1 VPSLIIKGKG
11 VSPGISIGKAI
22 TLLKSPI
29 PILQIFI
36 SPQEVEQEIN
46 RFKNSIE
53 LAKKQLFKLKE
64 GLEKKAGK
72 IHSLILESQ
81 LAILE
86 DPFFLDK
93 TTEKIKAHRII
104 AEWAIQETYNE
115 LAQTFNEIPEQFF
128 RERFTDI
135 EDVISRIQH
144 NLQGIKRNDL
154 SDIKEKFILIAE
166 ELTPSELAEINKE
179 ILMGIVLERGG
190 KTSHTIILAKS
201 LAIPAVIN
209 IEGAIKRISSD
220 DTIIIDGYD
229 GFVIVNPSK
238 SQLQEYFNKRNYYIE
253 RSNFLLQLKDLPAD
267 TIDNKKITLLANIE
281 FPEEVNFAKRSG
293 ASGIGLYRTEYI
305 YLSDPYSLPNEE
317 DHFLIYKRLIE
328 NAGDTLVTIRTL
340 DLGPEKLKNLN
351 DYFSGSNPILGLRAI
366 RLSLKCKELFY
377 TQLRAILR
385 ASAYGNVNILLPL
398 ISTLEEIRES
408 KRIIEQIKEELKRR
422 NIPYSEDIKLGAMIE
437 VPAAALAIDLIG
449 QEVDFLSIGTNDLV
463 QYLLAIDRDNEKL
476 NYLNDPLHPV
486 VLRMLFHIN
495 QEAKKLHKPV
505 YICGEMAADPLYIM
519 VLVGLGYTAFSM
531 NPNSIPI
538 IKHLIRSISFKEAEA
553 LAQAALRKKTT
564 AEIEELV
571 LEKMNLLFPEGF
583 LSHKTL
589 KQLE

>member
-1 VPSLIIKGKG
+1 MPSLIIKGKG

-22 TLLKSPI
+22 ALLKSPI

-36 SPQEVEQEIN
+36 SEQEVAQEIT

-53 LAKKQLFKLKE
+53 LAKKQLSELKE
-64 GLEKKAGK
+64 SLEKKAGK

-86 DPFFLDK
+86 DSFFINE
-93 TTEKIKAHRII
+93 TTEKIKGHRIT

-115 LAQTFNEIPEQFF
+115 LAQIFKEIPEQFF
-128 RERFTDI
+128 RERFTDV
-135 EDVISRIQH
+135 EDVINRIQH
-144 NLQGIKRNDL
+144 NLQGIKRNDF

-179 ILMGIVLERGG
+179 ILMGIVLEKGG

-209 IEGAIKRISSD
+209 IEGALKKISSD

-238 SQLQEYFNKRNYYIE
+238 SQLQEYFNKRNYFIE
-253 RSNFLLQLKDLPAD
+253 RSNFLLQSKDLPAN

-281 FPEEVNFAKRSG
+281 FPEEVKFAKRSG

-317 DHFLIYKRLIE
+317 DHFLIYKKLVE
-328 NAGDTLVTIRTL
+328 NAGETFVTIRTL

-366 RLSLKCKELFY
+366 RLSLKCKDLFY
-377 TQLRAILR
+377 SQLRAILR

-408 KRIIEQIKEELKRR
+408 KRIIEQIKEELKSK
-422 NIPYSEDIKLGAMIE
+422 NISYSENIKLGAMIE
-437 VPAAALAIDLIG
+437 VPAAALAIDLIAP
-449 QEVDFLSIGTNDLV
+449 EVDFLSIGTNDLV

-486 VLRMLFHIN
+486 VLRMLSHIN
-495 QEAKKLHKPV
+495 QEAKKLHVPV

-519 VLVGLGYTAFSM
+519 VLVGLGYTTFSM

-553 LAQAALRKKTT
+553 LAQAALSKKTT